1 MSPETDSVIATV
13 EAEVLALPG
22 KLPDELRTELIAF
35 RRDIHMHPELGN
47 REFRTT
53 AAIKARLEQAG
64 LEPRVLPGGTGLIC
78 DIGTAAGT
86 GDAAALP
93 MLALRADI

>member
-1 MSPETDSVIATV
+1 MSPETGSVTA
-13 EAEVLALPG
+13 EAEAVAQAQGIAPETAASLGAISLALPG
-22 KLPDELRTELIAF
+22 RLPEELRTELIAF

-64 LEPRVLPGGTGLIC
+64 LKPRVLPTGTGLIC
-78 DIGTAAGT
+78 DIGT
-86 GDAAALP
+86 
-93 MLALRADI
+93 